1 MLFITHA
8 QTKINLE
15 EWIFKYNLEYF

>member
-15 EWIFKYNLEYF
+15 EWIFKYSLEYF